1 MQDAISSVINQYDL
15 SGKYLDS
22 KAINELSTYFNTGIQ
37 RLKIAGLINKEA
49 GVIVKEAADRLFVD
63 QPELLRPCGNAFI
76 GNAYTT
82 RRYAACVRDIEYYL
96 RYSSY
101 SIVAGTTD
109 VLDERVLDGLKE
121 TYNSLSV
128 PIGPTVTLI
137 RILEDIIIDKFST
150 NSEEIAIISKPF
162 RHLIVNLS
170 EKNI

>member
-1 MQDAISSVINQYDL
+1 MQDAISRVINQYDL
-15 SGKYLDS
+15 SGKYLDVL
-22 KAINELSTYFNTGIQ
+22 AINKLSEYFNTGIQ
-37 RLKIAGLINKEA
+37 RVKIASLINKET
-49 GVIVKEAADRLFVD
+49 GVIVKEAADKLFQE

-96 RYSSY
+96 RYASY
-101 SIVAGTTD
+101 SIVAGETD
-109 VLDERVLDGLKE
+109 ILDERVLDGLKE

-128 PIGPTVTLI
+128 PIGPTVTVI
-137 RILEDIIIDKFST
+137 RILEDITISKFAT
-150 NSEEIAIISKPF
+150 NSKEIELISQPF